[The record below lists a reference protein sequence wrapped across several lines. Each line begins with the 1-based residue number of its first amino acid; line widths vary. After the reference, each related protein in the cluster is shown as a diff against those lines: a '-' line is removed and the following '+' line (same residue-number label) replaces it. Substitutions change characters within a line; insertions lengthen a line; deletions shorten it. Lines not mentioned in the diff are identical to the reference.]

1 MKHEPAAAPA
11 AGHPHPAADPRQAY
25 AAVPFT
31 RWLGLQREFS
41 EAGRSR
47 FVLEPRPEHG
57 NVIGAAHGGVLATL
71 LDVAMASAA
80 VSHIDFTMTAVTLS
94 MSSSFLNPGR
104 GRLVAEG
111 ELLAAED
118 GVARCRAEITDAQ
131 GALVARAQGSFRYLA
146 TR

>member
-1 MKHEPAAAPA
+1 MTHPPAATAQA
-11 AGHPHPAADPRQAY
+11 DDPRQSY

-41 EAGRSR
+41 EGGRAR
-47 FVLEPRPEHG
+47 FVLDPGPEHG
-57 NVIGAAHGGVLATL
+57 NVIGAAHGGVLATM

-80 VSHIDFTMTAVTLS
+80 VSHVGFTMTAVTLS

-104 GRLVAEG
+104 GRLTAEG

-118 GVARCRAEITDAQ
+118 GVARCQAEVTDAQ
-131 GALVARAQGSFRYLA
+131 GLVVARAQGSFRYLA
-146 TR
+146 RP